1 MGSSSSSGIPSEV
14 GTSNGSSLAPLLWGS
29 LGITALLVGVSGA
42 IIALPDPST
51 TQQPYGRPKM
61 KTSDEAAKDAKK
73 RLEKW
78 HHEQANKYKYHLK
91 DSTLNPDQKKLMVR
105 VFCKLYIIKQKRKIN
120 TSVLTKG
127 T

>member
-1 MGSSSSSGIPSEV
+1 MVGMGSSSSSGTPSEA

-51 TQQPYGRPKM
+51 TQQPYGRSKM

-73 RLEKW
+73 RLEKC
-78 HHEQANKYKYHLK
+78 
-91 DSTLNPDQKKLMVR
+91 
-105 VFCKLYIIKQKRKIN
+105 F
-120 TSVLTKG
+120 
-127 T
+127 